1 MDDPILIPVIRQK
14 ARGGKTTLDDEATI
28 EHEAIW
34 DHCFASLPD
43 QYKHGA
49 WFNGGDEAQE
59 WMRVLLAAHGAEI
72 RKD

>member
-1 MDDPILIPVIRQK
+1 MDDPILIPVK
-14 ARGGKTTLDDEATI
+14 EMKDGRGKITIADQATI

-34 DHCFASLPD
+34 THCFESLPN
-43 QYKHGA
+43 QFIHGA
-49 WFNGGDEAQE
+49 WLKGSVAAQE